1 MQPHP
6 HSMIALVLAATI
18 ITGAMIPAAI
28 NHDRN
33 TR

>member
-1 MQPHP
+1 
-6 HSMIALVLAATI
+6 MIALVLAATI